1 MIEVVPS
8 AIICHQLLAAS
19 CHEYYLSLLL
29 NSWYTLFPWKPVWR
43 SKIPPRIAFFPWTS
57 ALGRF
62 WLLIFY
68 GIRELQLWIG
78 AIWVKGVENQWIIF
92 YFIVPLLLSHGLWY
106 GLYLVFY
113 GLCHKVLLTYFQLCK
128 VLFGKH
134 QKMDLWRA
142 ALHCDLWCIWREQ
155 STRCF
160 EGIEWS
166 ILELKYFFLHS
177 LLDWSCV
184 FYSFPCSNFLDML
197 GHCNLRDWCTWVF
210 WLIN

>member
-1 MIEVVPS
+1 M
-8 AIICHQLLAAS
+8 L
-19 CHEYYLSLLL
+19 YL
-29 NSWYTLFPWKPVWR
+29 WKEW
-43 SKIPPRIAFFPWTS
+43 
-57 ALGRF
+57 
-62 WLLIFY
+62 
-68 GIRELQLWIG
+68 GISESSSSS
-78 AIWVKGVENQWIIF
+78 
-92 YFIVPLLLSHGLWY
+92 LSHWLWY
-106 GLYLVFY
+106 GLCLVFY

-134 QKMDLWRA
+134 RKMDLWRA
-142 ALHCDLWCIWREQ
+142 LPHCVLWCIWREQ

-197 GHCNLRDWCTWVF
+197 DHCNLRDWCTWVF
-210 WLIN
+210 WLINYRYLSKKKRKKELFQPQFVDAFYGVSINCRL

>member
-8 AIICHQLLAAS
+8 AIIWHQLLAAS
-19 CHEYYLSLLL
+19 CCEYYFSLY
-29 NSWYTLFPWKPVWR
+29 STPDTLFPWKPVWR
-43 SKIPPRIAFFPWTS
+43 SKIPPRIAFFSCTS

-78 AIWVKGVENQWIIF
+78 AIWVKGVGNQWIIF
-92 YFIVPLLLSHGLWY
+92 FFIVPLLLSHGLWY

-134 QKMDLWRA
+134 RKVDLWRA
-142 ALHCDLWCIWREQ
+142 VPGL
-155 STRCF
+155 T
-160 EGIEWS
+160 
-166 ILELKYFFLHS
+166 

-184 FYSFPCSNFLDML
+184 FYPFPCSNFLDML
-197 GHCNLRDWCTWVF
+197 DHCNLRDWCTWVF
-210 WLIN
+210 WLINFRYLSKKKKKNCFNLSRHRLSWMWLKSLP